1 MLWAFHFGVWQGLPS
16 MICKNCASE
25 EMEFQT
31 RGCYTNYIYS
41 SQYKWLTFHA
51 QRIFIPCYGA
61 LIIAFLHKI

>member
-1 MLWAFHFGVWQGLPS
+1 
-16 MICKNCASE
+16 MICKNCASGLYNKR
-25 EMEFQT
+25 ML
-31 RGCYTNYIYS
+31 YKLYS